1 MSFKIRKSPWILYF
15 LILFCTSGL
24 SWSQQDPMFSQYMHH
39 GGVFNPAYAGSRDA
53 LSLNLLYR
61 QQWWGFSG
69 APATQAFSAHLP
81 AFNRRHGFGLNLVND
96 RISYLNQTLL
106 SLDYAFRI
114 PMGKGHLALGL
125 RATAN
130 QYRISWDQS
139 DFKDQTDQVITNYGR
154 SFVLPNAGFGIYYN
168 SPNAYIGFG
177 VPRLLLNSFGTAQP
191 SFALEEAFPA
201 SLRRH
206 YFATAGVVIPVSDF
220 VQFKPSTLLKYV
232 NAAPLQLDLNLNVYF
247 NNRFGVGASY
257 RTGDAIVGLVDYF
270 IRPQFRVGY
279 AYGYPL
285 TSING
290 YTSGSHEI
298 MLSYDFRFGKDGI
311 ASPRLF

>member
-1 MSFKIRKSPWILYF
+1 MSTIARKSTRILFF
-15 LILFCTSGL
+15 LILFGSSGL
-24 SWSQQDPMFSQYMHH
+24 LWSQQDPMFSQYMHN

-69 APATQAFSAHLP
+69 APATQTFSGHLP
-81 AFNRRHGFGLNLVND
+81 VFNRRHGFGLTLVND

-106 SLDYAFRI
+106 NLDYAFRI
-114 PMGKGHLALGL
+114 PLGKGHLALGL

-130 QYRISWDQS
+130 QYRIAWDQS
-139 DFKDQTDQVITNYGR
+139 EFKDQTDQVLTNYGR

-168 SPNAYIGFG
+168 SSRAYAGIGI
-177 VPRLLLNSFGTAQP
+177 PRLLINSFASDMPT
-191 SFALEEAFPA
+191 FALDQSFPA

-206 YFATAGVVIPVSDF
+206 YFATAGVVIPVNDF
-220 VQFKPSTLLKYV
+220 VQIKPSTLLKYV
-232 NAAPLQLDLNLNVYF
+232 QAAPLQLDLNINVYF
-247 NNRFGVGASY
+247 NNKLGIGASY
-257 RTGDAIVGLVDYF
+257 RTNDAIVGLIDYF
-270 IRPQFRVGY
+270 IRPQLRIGY

-290 YTSGSHEI
+290 YTTGSHEI
-298 MLSYDFRFGKDGI
+298 MVSYDFRFGKDGI